1 MDHIKLK
8 SKEEIEKSF
17 FHIPFW
23 IAPDKNLFLS
33 RSERFTK
40 LAKLE
45 KSDWKLYLQLL
56 AGLSRVQHGLLADAD
71 AVVPELKRNETACL
85 LNVHNTPIPSCFT
98 PMLHALYERI
108 KGELSDHM
116 EQIWQ
121 RLLAMPVPEQEA
133 LARRL
138 LQHEADVTDQEYSI
152 WVHAVLQVIWTYWA
166 MQLQETDVPSR
177 DERVQCP
184 CCGSDAVASIILKS
198 GEQENLRY
206 LHCNL
211 CNSRWNALR
220 AKCTFCGNTKDMTL
234 QSVEGVTEGA
244 LHGASG
250 ETCDVCQGYRKM
262 FSLSKEQHA
271 DPVADDLGS
280 LALDMML
287 GEKGYSRGGANPFL
301 MMEKE
306 VPH

>member
-33 RSERFTK
+33 RSDRFKK

-56 AGLSRVQHGLLADAD
+56 SELSRVQHGLLADAD
-71 AVVPELKRNETACL
+71 AVVPELKRNDSASL
-85 LNVHNTPIPSCFT
+85 LNVYSTAIPFCFT
-98 PMLHALYERI
+98 PMLNALYERS
-108 KGELSDHM
+108 KSELSAHM
-116 EQIWQ
+116 EQTWQ

-133 LARRL
+133 LALRI
-138 LQHEADVTDQEYSI
+138 LQQEIKENDQEYSI
-152 WVHAVLQVIWTYWA
+152 WVHAVLQVVWTYWA

-184 CCGSDAVASIILKS
+184 CCGSDAVGSVILKS

-234 QSVEGVTEGA
+234 QSVEGATEGA

-301 MMEKE
+301 VMEKE
-306 VPH
+306 ARH